1 MNSEWDKIRV
11 WRIQPLSMDSDIN
24 KFFKLKC
31 YSPLNLSIQ
40 CITNPDGVTSIYLD
54 FLTETAENH
63 TITIEETFGCPPF
76 KLFIKENAKSGVLK
90 FNYICSKNSSNK
102 IYLDSKKNQ
111 MVSLKIYNFSCSD
124 SVFMFQPLGT
134 LNLNIVKDFGE
145 IINKNRISFL
155 NVSNNTSITITSSI
169 EALNT
174 IDFSKISNKIRII
187 NITDLYNCESLEQ
200 NLKNIHILENLA
212 TTGSLPRTFRSHFI
226 NMLNS
231 KVETNKLDST
241 DLGIDNSPTS
251 TDNKNAIGF
260 DEQEQVDIAYESI
273 VRLIRD
279 SINDGSLKNIVRS
292 TINSIN
298 ESKKE

>member
-1 MNSEWDKIRV
+1 MYSEYDKIRV

-76 KLFIKENAKSGVLK
+76 KLFVKENNKSGVLK

-145 IINKNRISFL
+145 IINKNRISFS
-155 NVSNNTSITITSSI
+155 NVSNNTSITITSPI

-174 IDFSKISNKIRII
+174 IDFSKINNKIRTI

-200 NLKNIHILENLA
+200 NLKNLYLLENLV
-212 TTGSLPRTFRSHFI
+212 TTGSLPRTVCSHFI

-231 KVETNKLDST
+231 KVGTNKLDST
-241 DLGIDNSPTS
+241 DLGIDNSPTN
-251 TDNKNAIGF
+251 TNNKNSIGF
-260 DEQEQVDIAYESI
+260 DEQEQVDIVYESI